1 MQVILGSKSVQG
13 MLSSAQLLVCL
24 LALFYWDMYMYV
36 WILSMVPIDVI
47 SASHCNSSLSGI
59 IRHLIECLKR

>member
-1 MQVILGSKSVQG
+1 MQVILGSKSVKG
-13 MLSSAQLLVCL
+13 RLSSARLLVCL

-47 SASHCNSSLSGI
+47 SAYHCNSSLSGI
-59 IRHLIECLKR
+59 IRPFD